1 MFDKEDKESVQ
12 SKEVVTTKEVARW
25 LHVSAATVR
34 SYAREGLIPCEVTFG
49 GHRRYELPRVLDA
62 WQKVKGAPVAEVEE
76 AELKPIQISEGW
88 KSDWAISA
96 ISADENDANEEGEQG
111 DVLQAEPFPG
121 IPGKTRFVVSR
132 SLVGV

>member
-1 MFDKEDKESVQ
+1 MQ
-12 SKEVVTTKEVARW
+12 SKQVVTTKEVAKR

-49 GHRRYELPRVLDA
+49 GHRRFELPRVLDA
-62 WQKVKGAPVAEVEE
+62 WQKVRGTPAADMEDAKSIEV
-76 AELKPIQISEGW
+76 SEGW

-96 ISADENDANEEGEQG
+96 IRSDENAANKEDEQT